1 MSGEMICDCNDNM
14 LQQLGV
20 QTEED
25 KLNFINFNCKN
36 CGAFVH
42 LHALMPI
49 EADKQGGYCAPC
61 DYQKVEW
68 KRENNMEKLSHAHPP
83 PNCPS
88 CEEVGRLRAEDIN
101 RRKLEAAE
109 ELAILVKALC
119 RAVRMAPTDRLKA
132 GIDEDLAIRTQYF
145 ITEIDAV
152 SAALSAWEK
161 AGK

>member
-1 MSGEMICDCNDNM
+1 MGELYSRGHLSSQGHLIS
-14 LQQLGV
+14 LQPSIWH
-20 QTEED
+20 ECSD
-25 KLNFINFNCKN
+25 
-36 CGAFVH
+36 
-42 LHALMPI
+42 
-49 EADKQGGYCAPC
+49 
-61 DYQKVEW
+61 
-68 KRENNMEKLSHAHPP
+68 
-83 PNCPS
+83 PNCP
-88 CEEVGRLRAEDIN
+88 GAIN